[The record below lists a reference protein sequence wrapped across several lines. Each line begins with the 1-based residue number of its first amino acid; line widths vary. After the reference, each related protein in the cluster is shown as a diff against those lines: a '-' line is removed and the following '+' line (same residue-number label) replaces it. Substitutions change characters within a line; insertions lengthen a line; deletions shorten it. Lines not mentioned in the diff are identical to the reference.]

1 MMAPPTTTIAAY
13 EPPPAPVA
21 RAAFSGT
28 VSVARSPAPP
38 PPPTIL
44 GTALSAGDVPGGIDF
59 TDANLTGAQI
69 NITIQT
75 HAAPPAPPAPAY
87 PPRANYPFTPYVLPV
102 DFPWPPY
109 PGPPRFS

>member
-28 VSVARSPAPP
+28 VSVARSPAR